1 MHYVGKTDVNEVSQL
16 INNGLTLSTENVRI
30 APADGVVQPLSETTI
45 YLLHDPKAVQSQVYY
60 SVTGKPFDV
69 EDLSAARAFNS
80 YYGGGFSGLVLQEI
94 REYRSLAYSVGGSL
108 NYTGYSD
115 EEPTQLVSFTGSQA
129 DKTTDAVTV
138 MLDMINELPEKPD
151 RMPSQL
157 SYLKQSALTSRP
169 GFRGLSQSVEGWEV
183 VGYTQDPNSL
193 AFAGY
198 DALEF
203 SDIVALHEK
212 YVKGQPILVT
222 IYGDKDKMD
231 LDKLGQLGTI
241 VEVEADAVMVK

>member
-1 MHYVGKTDVNEVSQL
+1 
-16 INNGLTLSTENVRI
+16 
-30 APADGVVQPLSETTI
+30 
-45 YLLHDPKAVQSQVYY
+45 
-60 SVTGKPFDV
+60 
-69 EDLSAARAFNS
+69 
-80 YYGGGFSGLVLQEI
+80 
-94 REYRSLAYSVGGSL
+94 
-108 NYTGYSD
+108 
-115 EEPTQLVSFTGSQA
+115 
-129 DKTTDAVTV
+129 
-138 MLDMINELPEKPD
+138 
-151 RMPSQL
+151 
-157 SYLKQSALTSRP
+157 LTSRP